1 MNMKIGKLVQTTL
14 REAIEWEQLTQDEVE
29 KFQSK
34 IYTKDIL
41 NINYSLLLEASKL
54 DKRPRHYY
62 KDIVECYGGSYYIC
76 CEWYEKDR
84 RCLLEWLK
92 MVNIRYDKWA
102 DYCVATLDEFDEYF
116 VTIFLS
122 MMDGREYKR
131 AFNNYTNKLLLES
144 IHRDFGVKM
153 LQKALEAVQRHINYY
168 ATLGKGNLTEL
179 QEIVN
184 DMKRICS

>member
-1 MNMKIGKLVQTTL
+1 MKITAEMSQGAYIIAKKLYFKEITRSESKSL
-14 REAIEWEQLTQDEVE
+14 IAE
-29 KFQSK
+29 KTGMS
-34 IYTKDIL
+34 
-41 NINYSLLLEASKL
+41 E
-54 DKRPRHYY
+54 
-62 KDIVECYGGSYYIC
+62 GS
-76 CEWYEKDR
+76 
-84 RCLLEWLK
+84 
-92 MVNIRYDKWA
+92 A
-102 DYCVATLDEFDEYF
+102 QAF
-116 VTIFLS
+116 VTIFLA

-153 LQKALEAVQRHINYY
+153 LQKALEAVQSHINYY

>member
-1 MNMKIGKLVQTTL
+1 
-14 REAIEWEQLTQDEVE
+14 
-29 KFQSK
+29 
-34 IYTKDIL
+34 
-41 NINYSLLLEASKL
+41 
-54 DKRPRHYY
+54 
-62 KDIVECYGGSYYIC
+62 
-76 CEWYEKDR
+76 
-84 RCLLEWLK
+84 

-102 DYCVATLDEFDEYF
+102 YYCVATLDEFDEYF

-153 LQKALEAVQRHINYY
+153 LQKALEAVQSHINYY

-184 DMKRICS
+184 YMKSIYS